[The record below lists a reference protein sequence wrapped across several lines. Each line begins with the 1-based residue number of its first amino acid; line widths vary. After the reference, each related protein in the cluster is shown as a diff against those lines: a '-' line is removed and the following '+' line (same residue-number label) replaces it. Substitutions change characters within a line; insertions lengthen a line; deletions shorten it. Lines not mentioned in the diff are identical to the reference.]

1 MKSLLQKRTIVLS
14 KEDFIVAITKEN
26 PLFKEFSSDG
36 VSKFQA
42 IGKNKIRLF
51 ILQSYKRQSFL
62 DSMIFF
68 VMDYSDF
75 NLINF
80 D

>member
-26 PLFKEFSSDG
+26 PLFKEFSSDA

-42 IGKNKIRLF
+42 IGKNKIRMF
-51 ILQSYKRQSFL
+51 ILQSYKRYLTILFGVHE
-62 DSMIFF
+62 IFF
-68 VMDYSDF
+68 CNGLQGF
-75 NLINF
+75 
-80 D
+80 